1 MSPCTYVYV
10 SAAKKVYELQAA
22 DGDKPHRTGSS
33 ATSPRRM
40 RAVRDIPA
48 GSQAAPDAAAAPEA
62 KSAVE
67 VIDEA
72 ATLGKRGQADDGGAG
87 WEYLLKFRGRG
98 YIHCRWAPENALR
111 AAGKMVP
118 AVGRKLQNF
127 LRASATLEVLYP
139 IAFLR

>member
-1 MSPCTYVYV
+1 MPPAECC
-10 SAAKKVYELQAA
+10 KLQAA
-22 DGDKPHRTGSS
+22 DGDKPVRTGSN

-48 GSQAAPDAAAAPEA
+48 RSEAAPDAASAVPEA

-67 VIDEA
+67 VIEEA
-72 ATLGKRGQADDGGAG
+72 TALGKRGQADDRGAG

-98 YIHCRWAPENALR
+98 YIHCRWAPEEALR

-127 LRASATLEVLYP
+127 LRASAIHEVMHCVSRSLVT
-139 IAFLR
+139 